1 MTNSFP
7 KHSKLCGKERIAAL
21 YKSGNRF
28 TSWPLRVTWQKI
40 PNLSPS
46 TGEPEGASQ
55 ILIWAPKSLFKHAVD
70 RNRLRRLMREAYR
83 LNQGILTSS
92 SLERV
97 KSSARSD
104 CRWPSVELAG
114 GVSYLIAFNYI
125 DKEVRSYA
133 VIEKAVIKALK
144 RIKTNE

>member
-1 MTNSFP
+1 MANSFP

-40 PNLSPS
+40 PDLSPS

-83 LNQGILTSS
+83 LNQGILTSNF
-92 SLERV
+92 
-97 KSSARSD
+97 
-104 CRWPSVELAG
+104 
-114 GVSYLIAFNYI
+114 LIAFNYM

-144 RIKTNE
+144 RIANAQ

>member
-1 MTNSFP
+1 
-7 KHSKLCGKERIAAL
+7 
-21 YKSGNRF
+21 
-28 TSWPLRVTWQKI
+28 VTWQRL
-40 PNLSPS
+40 PDLSPS

-92 SLERV
+92 
-97 KSSARSD
+97 
-104 CRWPSVELAG
+104 
-114 GVSYLIAFNYI
+114 YLIAFNYI

>member
-28 TSWPLRVTWQKI
+28 TSWPLRVTWQKM
-40 PNLSPS
+40 PDFSPS
-46 TGEPEGASQ
+46 LEGRAGVGFPPSQ

-92 SLERV
+92 SLEG
-97 KSSARSD
+97 RS
-104 CRWPSVELAG
+104 G
-114 GVSYLIAFNYI
+114 GVSFLIAFNYM

-144 RIKTNE
+144 RIANAQ

>member
-28 TSWPLRVTWQKI
+28 TSWPLRVTWQKM
-40 PNLSPS
+40 PDFSP
-46 TGEPEGASQ
+46 SQ

-92 SLERV
+92 SIERV

-144 RIKTNE
+144 RIKTDE

>member
-7 KHSKLCGKERIAAL
+7 KHSRLCGQERINSL

-28 TSWPLRVTWQKI
+28 TSWPLRVTWQRL
-40 PNLSPS
+40 PDLSPS

-55 ILIWAPKSLFKHAVD
+55 ILVWAPKSLFKHAVD

-92 SLERV
+92 SLEG
-97 KSSARSD
+97 RS
-104 CRWPSVELAG
+104 G

-125 DKEVRSYA
+125 DKEKQTFA
-133 VIEKAVIKALK
+133 VIEKAVCKALK
-144 RIKTNE
+144 KIAEK